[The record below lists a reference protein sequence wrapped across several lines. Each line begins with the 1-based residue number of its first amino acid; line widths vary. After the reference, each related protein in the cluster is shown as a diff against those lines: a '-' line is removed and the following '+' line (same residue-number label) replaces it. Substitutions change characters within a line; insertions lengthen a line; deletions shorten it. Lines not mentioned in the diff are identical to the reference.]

1 LQQPLPQHESFAL
14 ICSWATCTLAAS
26 VWQPQ
31 LVQSQATPSL
41 QPQSQAHAW
50 QSQAGPQ
57 QQADVAASGANREAN
72 SRAIDFMVNSL
83 IVVGWLKKLSPGA

>member
-1 LQQPLPQHESFAL
+1 
-14 ICSWATCTLAAS
+14 
-26 VWQPQ
+26 
-31 LVQSQATPSL
+31 L